1 MMIHKKVKWVLWGV
15 MLILLTFYPKLVG
28 LYFTNVFVHF
38 AIFALYAVSFNLLL
52 GYTGLFSFGHAMYF
66 GTGGFAT
73 ALALIHIK
81 GCSLLVALFMGFFAS
96 VILALVLCPIV
107 SRVSGTAFA
116 MLHLAFSMLI
126 YTLALKLR
134 KITNGE
140 DGVSGFPIPALNI
153 PGVISFDMKDT
164 TNFYYFAVVIIGISL
179 WLLWFFTKTP
189 FGQLMVSVRDNAKR
203 VAYMGFKVPQT
214 KAVIYAISAGFAG
227 IAGAVLALFQDV
239 IAPDLALGP
248 GTSFQ
253 VILITMVGGMGSFFG
268 PIWGSAIFTLLQ
280 EFTSRYIK
288 EVELLMGVILIV
300 VMLYFPKGFAGVLAL
315 VGSKVFGQSPEKTTA
330 EDDRFKQ

>member
-1 MMIHKKVKWVLWGV
+1 MINRKVKWVLWGV

-73 ALALIHIK
+73 ALALVHIK

-153 PGVISFDMKDT
+153 PGVISFDMKET
-164 TNFYYFAVVIIGISL
+164 TNFYYFAVVIIGISF

-239 IAPDLALGP
+239 ITPDLALGP

-288 EVELLMGVILIV
+288 EVELLMGVILIA

-315 VGSKVFGQSPEKTTA
+315 VRSKVVGQSPEKTTA
-330 EDDRFKQ
+330 EDDRCKQ

>member
-1 MMIHKKVKWVLWGV
+1 MTINRKVKWVLWGV

-28 LYFTNVFVHF
+28 PYFTNVFIHF
-38 AIFALYAVSFNLLL
+38 ALFALYAVSFNLLL

-73 ALALIHIK
+73 ALALVHIK
-81 GCSLLVALFMGFFAS
+81 GCALLAALFMGFFAS
-96 VILALVLCPIV
+96 VILAVVLGPIV
-107 SRVSGTAFA
+107 TRVSGTAFA

-134 KITNGE
+134 TITNGE
-140 DGVSGFPIPALNI
+140 DGVSGFPLPALNI

-164 TNFYYFAVVIIGISL
+164 TNFYYFAVVVIGISL

-203 VAYMGFKVPQT
+203 VAYLGFKVPQT

-253 VILITMVGGMGSFFG
+253 VILITMVGGAGSFFG

-288 EVELLMGVILIV
+288 EVELLMGLILIV

-315 VGSKVFGQSPEKTTA
+315 IGSKVFAQSPEKTTR
-330 EDDRFKQ
+330 EDDRCQP

>member
-1 MMIHKKVKWVLWGV
+1 MINRKVKWVLWGV

-28 LYFTNVFVHF
+28 PYFTNVFIHF

-96 VILALVLCPIV
+96 AILALVLCPIV

-126 YTLALKLR
+126 YTLALKVR

-164 TNFYYFAVVIIGISL
+164 TNFYYFAVVVIGISL

-315 VGSKVFGQSPEKTTA
+315 IGSKVFGQSPEKTTA
-330 EDDRFKQ
+330 EDDRCKQ

>member
-1 MMIHKKVKWVLWGV
+1 MINRKVKWVLWGV
-15 MLILLTFYPKLVG
+15 MLILLTLYPKLAG
-28 LYFTNVFVHF
+28 PYFTNVFVHF

-52 GYTGLFSFGHAMYF
+52 GYTGLFSFGHAMFF

-73 ALALIHIK
+73 ALALVHIK
-81 GCSLLVALFMGFFAS
+81 GCPLLLALLMGFFVS
-96 VILALVLCPIV
+96 IILAMVLCPIV

-116 MLHLAFSMLI
+116 MLHLSFSMLI
-126 YTLALKLR
+126 YTMALKLR

-153 PGVISFDMKDT
+153 PGIVSFDMKDS
-164 TNFYYFAVVIIGISL
+164 TNFYYFAVVVIGTSL

-189 FGQLMVSVRDNAKR
+189 FGQLMVSIRDNAKR

-214 KAVIYAISAGFAG
+214 KAIIYAISAGFAG
-227 IAGAVLALFQDV
+227 IAGAVLALFQNV
-239 IAPDLALGP
+239 IAPDFALGP
-248 GTSFQ
+248 GTSFE
-253 VILITMVGGMGSFFG
+253 VILITMVGGVGSFFG
-268 PIWGSAIFTLLQ
+268 PIWGSAIFTLLH

-288 EVELLMGVILIV
+288 EVELLMGAILIV

-315 VGSKVFGQSPEKTTA
+315 IGSKMFGQSPGKTTA
-330 EDDRFKQ
+330 

>member
-1 MMIHKKVKWVLWGV
+1 MINRKVQWVLWGV

-28 LYFTNVFVHF
+28 PYFTNVFIHF

-73 ALALIHIK
+73 ALALVHIK

-164 TNFYYFAVVIIGISL
+164 TNFYYFAVVVIGISL

-203 VAYMGFKVPQT
+203 VAYLGFKVGQT

-315 VGSKVFGQSPEKTTA
+315 IGSKVFGRSPEKTTA
-330 EDDRFKQ
+330 EDDRCQQ

>member
-1 MMIHKKVKWVLWGV
+1 MINRKVKWVLWGV
-15 MLILLTFYPKLVG
+15 MLILLTFYPKLLG

-153 PGVISFDMKDT
+153 PGVISFDLKDI

-239 IAPDLALGP
+239 ITPDHALGP

-253 VILITMVGGMGSFFG
+253 VILITMVGGTGSFFG

-315 VGSKVFGQSPEKTTA
+315 IGSKVFGQSPEKTTA
-330 EDDRFKQ
+330 EDDRYKQ

>member
-1 MMIHKKVKWVLWGV
+1 MMINKKAKWVLWGGL
-15 MLILLTFYPKLVG
+15 LILLAFLPKVVG
-28 LYFTNVFVHF
+28 PYFTNVFVHF
-38 AIFALYAVSFNLLL
+38 AVFALYAVSFNLLL
-52 GYTGLFSFGHAMYF
+52 GYTGLFSFGHAMFF

-73 ALALIHIK
+73 ALALVHIK
-81 GCSLLVALFMGFFAS
+81 GCSLLVALFIGFSAS
-96 VILALVLCPIV
+96 VTLALILCPIV

-134 KITNGE
+134 NITNGE
-140 DGVSGFPIPALNI
+140 DGVSGFPVPALNI
-153 PGVISFDMKDT
+153 PGVVSFDMKDT
-164 TNFYYFAVVIIGISL
+164 TNFYYFAVVVIGISL
-179 WLLWFFTKTP
+179 WLLWFLTKTP
-189 FGQLMVSVRDNAKR
+189 FGQIMVSIRDNAKR

-214 KAVIYAISAGFAG
+214 KAIIYAISAGFAG

-239 IAPDLALGP
+239 IAPDLAFGP

-253 VILITMVGGMGSFFG
+253 VILITMVGGVGSFFG
-268 PIWGSAIFTLLQ
+268 PIWGSAVFTLLQ

-288 EVELLMGVILIV
+288 QVELLMGIILIV

-315 VGSKVFGQSPEKTTA
+315 IGSKVFGQSLKKTPTV
-330 EDDRFKQ
+330 DDRCQQ

>member
-1 MMIHKKVKWVLWGV
+1 MINRKVKWVLWGV

-28 LYFTNVFVHF
+28 PYFTNVFVHF
-38 AIFALYAVSFNLLL
+38 AIFALYAISFNMLL
-52 GYTGLFSFGHAMYF
+52 GYTGLFSFGHAMFF

-73 ALALIHIK
+73 ALALAHIK
-81 GCSLLVALFMGFFAS
+81 GCSLLAALFMGFFAS
-96 VILALVLCPIV
+96 VALALIVCPIV

-116 MLHLAFSMLI
+116 MLHLAFGMLI

-134 KITNGE
+134 NITNGE

-153 PGVISFDMKDT
+153 PGIISFDMKDT
-164 TNFYYFAVVIIGISL
+164 TNFYYFAVVVIGISL
-179 WLLWFFTKTP
+179 WLLWFLTKTP
-189 FGQLMVSVRDNAKR
+189 FGQLMVSIRDNAKR
-203 VAYMGFKVPQT
+203 VAYMGFKVTQT
-214 KAVIYAISAGFAG
+214 KAMVYAISAGSAG
-227 IAGAVLALFQDV
+227 IAGAILALFQDV

-280 EFTSRYIK
+280 EFTSRYMPHLS
-288 EVELLMGVILIV
+288 ELIMGGILLV
-300 VMLYFPKGFAGVLAL
+300 VMLYFPAGFAGVLAL
-315 VGSKVFGQSPEKTTA
+315 FRRKEPFRLPEKTTA
-330 EDDRFKQ
+330 EGSL

>member
-1 MMIHKKVKWVLWGV
+1 MINRKVKWVLWGV

-140 DGVSGFPIPALNI
+140 DGVSGFPIPTLNI
-153 PGVISFDMKDT
+153 PGVISFDMKET

-214 KAVIYAISAGFAG
+214 KGVIYAVSAGFAG

>member
-1 MMIHKKVKWVLWGV
+1 MINKKVKWVLWGGL
-15 MLILLTFYPKLVG
+15 LILLALLPKFVG
-28 LYFTNVFVHF
+28 PYFTNVFVHF

-52 GYTGLFSFGHAMYF
+52 GYTGLFSFGHAMFF

-73 ALALIHIK
+73 ALALVHIK
-81 GCSLLVALFMGFFAS
+81 GCSLLIALFMGFFSS
-96 VILALVLCPIV
+96 VALALILCPIV

-116 MLHLAFSMLI
+116 MLHLAFGMLI

-134 KITNGE
+134 SITNGE

-153 PGVISFDMKDT
+153 PGIVSFDMKDT
-164 TNFYYFAVVIIGISL
+164 TNFYYFAVVVIGISL

-189 FGQLMVSVRDNAKR
+189 VGQIMISIRDNAKR
-203 VAYMGFKVPQT
+203 VVYMGFKVPQT
-214 KAVIYAISAGFAG
+214 KAIIYAVSAGFAG
-227 IAGAVLALFQDV
+227 VAGAVLALFQNV

-248 GTSFQ
+248 GTSFE
-253 VILITMVGGMGSFFG
+253 VILITMVGGVGSFFG

-288 EVELLMGVILIV
+288 QVELLMGVILIV
-300 VMLYFPKGFAGVLAL
+300 VMLYFPKGFAGVLAMI
-315 VGSKVFGQSPEKTTA
+315 GSKVFGQSPEKATT
-330 EDDRFKQ
+330 EDDQCKQ

>member
-1 MMIHKKVKWVLWGV
+1 MMRNREIKWVLWGAV
-15 MLILLTFYPKLVG
+15 LSLLTFYPKLVG
-28 LYFTNVFVHF
+28 PYFTNVFVHF

-73 ALALIHIK
+73 ALALVHIK
-81 GCSLLVALFMGFFAS
+81 GCPLLMALFMGFLAS

-140 DGVSGFPIPALNI
+140 DGVSGFPIPALHI
-153 PGVISFDMKDT
+153 PGVVSFDMRDS
-164 TNFYYFAVVIIGISL
+164 TNFYYFAVVVIGLSI
-179 WLLWFFTKTP
+179 WTLWFLTKTP
-189 FGQLMVSVRDNAKR
+189 FGQILVSIRDNAKR

-239 IAPDLALGP
+239 ITPDHALGP

-253 VILITMVGGMGSFFG
+253 VILITMVGGVGSFLG
-268 PIWGSAIFTLLQ
+268 PIWGSAIFTVLQ

-288 EVELLMGVILIV
+288 EVELLMGAILIL
-300 VMLYFPKGFAGVLAL
+300 VMLYFPKGFAGVWAL
-315 VGSKVFGQSPEKTTA
+315 IERKVFGESPSKRVA
-330 EDDRFKQ
+330 EGGRSSQ

>member
-1 MMIHKKVKWVLWGV
+1 MINRKVKWVLWGV
-15 MLILLTFYPKLVG
+15 MLILLIFYPKLAG
-28 LYFTNVFVHF
+28 PYFTNVFIHF

-52 GYTGLFSFGHAMYF
+52 GYTGLFSFGHAMFF

-73 ALALIHIK
+73 ALALVHIN

-164 TNFYYFAVVIIGISL
+164 TNFYYFAVVVIGISL

-214 KAVIYAISAGFAG
+214 KAVIYAVSAGFAG

-239 IAPDLALGP
+239 ITPDHALGP

-288 EVELLMGVILIV
+288 EVELLMGAILIV

-315 VGSKVFGQSPEKTTA
+315 IGSKVFGQSPEKTTT
-330 EDDRFKQ
+330 EDDRCKQ

>member
-1 MMIHKKVKWVLWGV
+1 MINRKVKWVLWGGL
-15 MLILLTFYPKLVG
+15 LILLAFLPKFVG
-28 LYFTNVFVHF
+28 PYFTNVFVHF

-52 GYTGLFSFGHAMYF
+52 GYTGLFSFGHAMFF

-73 ALALIHIK
+73 ALALAHIK
-81 GCSLLVALFMGFFAS
+81 GCSLLAALFMGFFAS
-96 VILALVLCPIV
+96 VALALIVCPIV

-116 MLHLAFSMLI
+116 MLHLAFSMVI

-134 KITNGE
+134 NITNGE

-164 TNFYYFAVVIIGISL
+164 TNFYYFAVVVIGISL
-179 WLLWFFTKTP
+179 WLLCFITKTP
-189 FGQLMVSVRDNAKR
+189 FGQLMVSIRDNAKR

-214 KAVIYAISAGFAG
+214 KAMIYAISAGFAG

-239 IAPDLALGP
+239 ITPDFALGP

-300 VMLYFPKGFAGVLAL
+300 VMLYFPKGFAGVLAMI
-315 VGSKVFGQSPEKTTA
+315 GGKVFGQSPEKTTT
-330 EDDRFKQ
+330 EDDQCKQ

>member
-1 MMIHKKVKWVLWGV
+1 MINRKVKWVLWGAV
-15 MLILLTFYPKLVG
+15 LIFLTFYPKLVG

-73 ALALIHIK
+73 ALALVHMS
-81 GCSLLVALFMGFFAS
+81 GCPLLVALFMGFFAS
-96 VILALVLCPIV
+96 VILAMVLCPIV

-134 KITNGE
+134 RITNGE
-140 DGVSGFPIPALNI
+140 DGVSGFPLPAINI
-153 PGVISFDMKDT
+153 AGIISLDMKDT
-164 TNFYYFAVVIIGISL
+164 TNFYYFAVVVIGISL
-179 WLLWFFTKTP
+179 WLLWFLTKTP
-189 FGQLMVSVRDNAKR
+189 FGQLMVSIRDNAKR
-203 VAYMGFKVPQT
+203 VAYMGFKVTQT
-214 KAVIYAISAGFAG
+214 KAVVYAISAGSAG
-227 IAGAVLALFQDV
+227 IAGAILALFQNV

-253 VILITMVGGMGSFFG
+253 VILIAVVGGVGSFFG
-268 PIWGSAIFTLLQ
+268 PIWGSAIFTVLQ

-288 EVELLMGVILIV
+288 EVELLLGAILIV

-315 VGSKVFGQSPEKTTA
+315 IGSKMFGQSPEKTTA
-330 EDDRFKQ
+330 EGN